1 MRSWVS
7 AGLLLTL
14 AAAVLVLVFLLVL
27 LPAPQSTAASA
38 LSQKQA
44 ELKAARAQLAELQ
57 EQFDALA
64 TKYGNAESRL
74 AEIEEAIGE
83 VKKDIARTNKDLGI
97 VQAQLA
103 ERVVSL
109 YKDGRSTTPPYLEIL
124 FEESDFSTIL
134 HRLSLLGRLAD
145 QDQELFAQV
154 KTHLEKSRS
163 TEVDLAQIEQE
174 QTGKME
180 ELKSLQTEM
189 NEKMTA
195 SAAEYKRLKK
205 QVAALEEAARKA
217 AEEEAARK
225 AAAAAAAA
233 RAKAKADSSSSGGTS
248 SASRPSSGGSSSR
261 VQPGA
266 FVFPVDGPHSFTDTW
281 GAPRSGGRTHKG
293 TDIMAPRGT
302 PVVACV
308 SGTISRTTPTNTGLG
323 GITVWLRGNNGT
335 SYYFAHLDGIAS
347 GIRPGVSV
355 SAGRVIGYVGAT
367 GNAAGCNHLHFE
379 IRPGGGAAVN
389 PYATLRAAD

>member
-1 MRSWVS
+1 MRPCVS
-7 AGLLLTL
+7 TGLLVTL
-14 AAAVLVLVFLLVL
+14 AASALILVL
-27 LPAPQSTAASA
+27 LLVVLPTPESTAASA

-44 ELKAARAQLAELQ
+44 ELKAARARLAELQ

-64 TKYGNAESRL
+64 AKYGDAESRL

-83 VKKDIARTNKDLGI
+83 VKKDIARTKKDLGI

-109 YKDGRSTTPPYLEIL
+109 YKDGRSATPPYLEIL
-124 FEESDFSTIL
+124 FEETDFGTIL

-154 KTHLEKSRS
+154 KAHLEKSRS
-163 TEVDLAQIEQE
+163 TEADLAQKEQE
-174 QTGKME
+174 QTEKME
-180 ELKSLQTEM
+180 ELKSLQAQM
-189 NEKMTA
+189 NEKRTA
-195 SAAEYKRLKK
+195 SAAEYKKLKK

-217 AEEEAARK
+217 AEEEAARR

-233 RAKAKADSSSSGGTS
+233 RAKAGTATSGGT
-248 SASRPSSGGSSSR
+248 ASGSGSSSGGSSGR
-261 VQPGA
+261 VPPGA
-266 FVFPVDGPHSFTDTW
+266 FVFPGDGPHSFTDTW

-302 PVVACV
+302 AVVACV
-308 SGTISRTTPTNTGLG
+308 SGTISRTNTTDTGLG
-323 GITVWLRGNNGT
+323 GITIWLRGNNGS
-335 SYYFAHLDGIAS
+335 SYYYAHLDGIAS

-355 SAGRVIGYVGAT
+355 SAGQLIGYVGAT